1 MGLYETDTYGWAT
14 EQAALL
20 RSGRIDLADVE
31 HIAEEIE
38 SMGRSEQRALESRL
52 TVLLVH
58 LLKWCHQPA
67 LRGRS
72 WSLTLM
78 EQRRRLDRHLRQNP
92 SLRAHLEET
101 IRDAYGDAV
110 IVAARE
116 TGLEPETFPAVCPW
130 TFAQMM
136 DPAFLPDGTA

>member
-1 MGLYETDTYGWAT
+1 MGLYESDTYAWAT

-20 RSGRIDLADVE
+20 RAGRLDLADIE

-58 LLKWCHQPA
+58 LLKWRYQPA

-78 EQRRRLDRHLRQNP
+78 EQRRRLARHLRQNP
-92 SLRAHLEET
+92 SLRSRLDEA
-101 IRDAYGDAV
+101 IQDAYGDAV

-116 TGLEPETFPAVCPW
+116 TGLEPDTFPAACPW
-130 TFAQMM
+130 PVAHLM
-136 DPAFLPDGTA
+136 DTGFLPDDAH